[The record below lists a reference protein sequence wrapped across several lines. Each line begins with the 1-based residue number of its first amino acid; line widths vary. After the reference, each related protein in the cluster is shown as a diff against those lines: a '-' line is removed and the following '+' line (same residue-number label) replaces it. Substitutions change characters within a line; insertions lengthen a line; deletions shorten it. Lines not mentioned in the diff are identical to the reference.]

1 MSDRLRWRLG
11 ARPRDEVWRCDLAGL
26 RRPCVPEPRVGSH
39 VQSPRAGGGC
49 RGCTARGNSR
59 RAALCA
65 ERAPPAARGAV
76 RGAAPLPAGGIA
88 AGDHRFPP
96 GPARAAR
103 PAGPAGVKGPALGKR
118 GRRVVM
124 QAARA
129 GREFAVGAGATC
141 GLSLV
146 FGDGGGLAEELEVL
160 SAQRADVGPPI
171 GVCRMLGEG
180 GLKLEI
186 SVMRE
191 G

>member
-1 MSDRLRWRLG
+1 M
-11 ARPRDEVWRCDLAGL
+11 
-26 RRPCVPEPRVGSH
+26 
-39 VQSPRAGGGC
+39 
-49 RGCTARGNSR
+49 
-59 RAALCA
+59 
-65 ERAPPAARGAV
+65 
-76 RGAAPLPAGGIA
+76 II
-88 AGDHRFPP
+88 
-96 GPARAAR
+96 
-103 PAGPAGVKGPALGKR
+103 
-118 GRRVVM
+118 

-160 SAQRADVGPPI
+160 SAQRADVGPLI

>member
-1 MSDRLRWRLG
+1 M
-11 ARPRDEVWRCDLAGL
+11 
-26 RRPCVPEPRVGSH
+26 
-39 VQSPRAGGGC
+39 QSPRAGGGC

-76 RGAAPLPAGGIA
+76 RGAAPPPAGGIVV
-88 AGDHRFPP
+88 GDHRFPPP

-160 SAQRADVGPPI
+160 SAQRADVGPLI

-186 SVMRE
+186 GVMRE